1 MDYAVEMQ
9 ARGHTVWQ
17 TPQILPWSTYLRDA
31 CLKQRTQESLALQFL
46 NDAQTLV
53 VWEEIIAAS
62 SVGQSLLNPAQAARA
77 ASRSWQR
84 LHQYQIPL
92 AQIASFPSEEAQ
104 TFGAW
109 AQSFVERTQAQDWL
123 DSARFASS
131 LIRKNTKPE
140 SRIALMGFDRLTPE
154 MDALLAHW
162 QTLGCEVLLI
172 EGNVESSTQRSACVV
187 MAHDVDSELEDAA
200 RWARTQLEA
209 GKMRIA
215 VIVPNLSSRVTAV
228 SRVFET
234 ILAPDQRGSGI
245 HSAAQAFAIAA
256 STSLARYPLVHS
268 ALLALQVAQGSADS
282 TVVGQLLRSPFFAG
296 ADVEFTARAL
306 ADVRLRRERHER
318 WDLAALERWAG
329 ANHCPVLALNARTSL
344 NELSSR
350 TAASPSVWSERF
362 NSILLGLGWSKGRAL
377 ASAELQTLRK
387 FREVLA
393 SFGALDEVLGR
404 LSFTAAVSQ
413 LRSALTEERFAPET
427 AESPVTIIDPDTV
440 AGMQFEAAW
449 VLGLHANEWPAAPEP
464 DAFIPIELQ
473 RKHGIPEASAEL
485 CLAAAQKQ
493 LQRLAACATE
503 VVLSWPERDD
513 DAELRPSPL
522 LAPWPVIEREELFC
536 SKVVTA
542 RELQFAKRPQF
553 ESIEDIEAPALAAG
567 QVRGGARILELQ
579 SRCPFKSQAELRLH
593 AEGLETVT
601 PGVAA
606 DERGTLVHRVLAEV
620 WAGIEGSSALQAL
633 STVQL
638 TQRVSASAERKAAA
652 LFKATTTHGARLVSL
667 EVHAVV
673 QWVVALLHVEQQR
686 PAFRVQRAEQSEY
699 IEIGGLS
706 VRIQPDRVDQ
716 LVNEKFLLIDYKTG
730 TAFKAS
736 QWLDAAN
743 PGRPANPQ
751 LPLYALAHADRLAAL
766 AFAIVAPGTA
776 EYRGFGEAAGISP
789 GIAAYG
795 DGKRQQLYGV
805 ETWDALLQH
814 WQEVLTALAY
824 RYRAGEAEVDPL
836 YDECRYCELATL
848 CRVSER
854 SDVALSDENGDE

>member
-1 MDYAVEMQ
+1 MDYAAEMQ

-17 TPQILPWSTYLRDA
+17 TPQVLPWSTYLRDA
-31 CLKQRTQESLALQFL
+31 CLKQRTQDGLARQLL
-46 NDAQTLV
+46 NDAQAMAL
-53 VWEEIIAAS
+53 WEEIIAAS
-62 SVGQSLLNPAQAARA
+62 SVGQALLNPIQAARA
-77 ASRSWQR
+77 ANRSWQR

-109 AQSFVERTQAQDWL
+109 AQSFVERTQTHGWL
-123 DSARFASS
+123 DSARFASF
-131 LIRKNTKPE
+131 LLGTHAAPNT
-140 SRIALMGFDRLTPE
+140 RIALMGFDRTTPE

-162 QTLGCEVLLI
+162 QKLGCEVDRI
-172 EGNVESSTQRSACVV
+172 DTNTDSSSQRSVCVV
-187 MAHDVDSELEDAA
+187 AAHDAASELEDAA
-200 RWARTQLEA
+200 RWARAQLEA
-209 GKMRIA
+209 GKTRIA
-215 VIVPNLSSRVTAV
+215 VIVPNLSSRVSAV

-234 ILAPDQRGSGI
+234 ILAPDQRGSGV

-268 ALLALQVAQGSADS
+268 ALLALQVAQGGADS
-282 TVVGQLLRSPFFAG
+282 TVIGQLLRSPFFAG
-296 ADVEFTARAL
+296 AEIELTARAL

-329 ANHCPVLALNARTSL
+329 ANHCPVLSLRVRAVL

-350 TAASPSVWSERF
+350 AAASPSVWSERF
-362 NSILLGLGWSKGRAL
+362 NSILLGLGWSKGRVL
-377 ASAELQTLRK
+377 ASDEQQTLRK

-404 LSFTAAVSQ
+404 LSFAAALSH
-413 LRSALTEERFAPET
+413 LRSLLTEERFAPET
-427 AESPVTIIDPDTV
+427 ADAPVTIIDPDTV
-440 AGMQFEAAW
+440 AGMRFDAVW
-449 VLGLHANEWPAAPEP
+449 VLGLHANEWPAAPDP

-473 RKHGIPEASAEL
+473 RKHGIPEAIAES
-485 CLAAAQKQ
+485 CLAAAQTK
-493 LQRLAACATE
+493 LQRLATSATD

-522 LAPWPVIEREELFC
+522 LAAWPAIERDALLR
-536 SKVVTA
+536 STVVTA
-542 RELQFAKRPQF
+542 RESQFAKRPQL
-553 ESIEDIEAPALAAG
+553 ESIEDIEAPSLAAG
-567 QVRGGARILELQ
+567 EVRGGARILELQ
-579 SRCPFKSQAELRLH
+579 SRCPFRAQAELRLH
-593 AEGLETVT
+593 AEALETVT

-633 STVQL
+633 STEQL
-638 TQRVSASAERKAAA
+638 MQRVSASAERQAAA
-652 LFKATTTHGARLVSL
+652 LFKATTTHGARLVSM

-673 QWVVALLHVEQQR
+673 QWVLALLLVEQQR

-706 VRIQPDRVDQ
+706 VRIQPDRVDE
-716 LVNEKFLLIDYKTG
+716 LANGRFLLIDYKTG

-743 PGRPANPQ
+743 PGRPASPQ

-776 EYRGFGEAAGISP
+776 EYRGFGDAPDISP

-795 DGKRQQLYGV
+795 DSKRQQLYGV
-805 ETWDALLQH
+805 ETWEALLQH
-814 WQEVLTALAY
+814 WHEVLTALAY
-824 RYRAGEAEVDPL
+824 HYRAGEAEVDPL
-836 YDECRYCELATL
+836 YDECRYCDLATL

-854 SDVALSDENGDE
+854 SDLELNEDGDE